1 MKISKRSRTVLA
13 LLLVVTG
20 TILYCPTAEA
30 QYTVTTLSNR
40 VLKKTYMQVANAG
53 NSTPGVFC
61 SPSGCVNQLSPF
73 PNLSVSCPGTG
84 TCTFE
89 FDVCARIAP
98 KTSQFDDN
106 YFHTIRI
113 DGAALSPGPG
123 DITMAIPPGAPPD
136 QQNYC
141 ATSAVGSGISAG
153 VHTVSMTLGAQDLT
167 GNGVHADIPNVV
179 FKVRVHKP

>member
-1 MKISKRSRTVLA
+1 VQKALA
-13 LLLVVTG
+13 
-20 TILYCPTAEA
+20 
-30 QYTVTTLSNR
+30 TL
-40 VLKKTYMQVANAG
+40 
-53 NSTPGVFC
+53 PGVEKD
-61 SPSGCVNQLSPF
+61 SIKV
-73 PNLSVSCPGTG
+73 
-84 TCTFE
+84 
-89 FDVCARIAP
+89 DVGSKQAKF

-113 DGAALSPGPG
+113 DGAVPSPGPA
-123 DITMAIPPGAPPD
+123 DLTMAIPPGAPPD

-141 ATSAVGSGISAG
+141 ATSVGAGISVG